1 VKLKYVN
8 QVKLLKPCKRL
19 INTFAKNGMQI
30 VRTFIVKF
38 KKKQIMDNVKK
49 IASNL
54 AIAFA
59 SAILAIFLYSK
70 INNQPKELVARDPTP
85 AQLTSFI
92 TPSGSPQAQ
101 LPDLTGAA
109 DKSVHAVVHITTKM
123 KSQGYESGSDNPLFD
138 FFFGPRGNI
147 QPRGNMQPRGY
158 SQEPEYSMGAGSGVI
173 ISSEGYIVTN
183 NHVIEDADN
192 IEVVLNDNRKFTAK
206 VIGRDPNTDIALVKI
221 DAKDL
226 PFLTWGNSD
235 ALKLGEW
242 VLAVGN
248 PFNLTS
254 TVTAG
259 IVSAKSRS
267 IGIMSGQMPLES
279 FIQTDAAVNPG
290 NSGGALVNASGELV
304 GINAA
309 IASRTGSYSGY
320 SFAVPASIAQKV
332 VGDLKQFGEVQR
344 ALLGVQMKP
353 VDDELA
359 KEKNLGKI
367 EGVYVDKTVED
378 GAARQAGIK
387 SGDVIMAVN
396 GNQVNAPQQL
406 QEQIGKYRP
415 GDKVNIS
422 IKRDGELKQF
432 NVVLRNTKGDT
443 SIVKENLSVLGA
455 EFAPISNKDK
465 ERLRIDEGIQ
475 VVDLSNGKLKQA
487 GVKIGFI
494 ITDINKTSV
503 SSVEDIKRVL
513 AQSSNKKPV
522 LVEGVYPGGEWTY
535 YVFKLEE

>member
-1 VKLKYVN
+1 
-8 QVKLLKPCKRL
+8 
-19 INTFAKNGMQI
+19 
-30 VRTFIVKF
+30 
-38 KKKQIMDNVKK
+38 MDIVKK
-49 IASNL
+49 IASSL

-59 SAILAIFLYSK
+59 GAIVAIFLYSK
-70 INNQPKELVARDPTP
+70 FNNQADEVSGNGTSPM
-85 AQLTSFI
+85 QLTNYVASA
-92 TPSGSPQAQ
+92 SPQAQ
-101 LPDLTGAA
+101 LPDLTQAA
-109 DKSVHAVVHITTKM
+109 EKSVHAVVHITTKV
-123 KSQGYESGSDNPLFD
+123 KAQSFGGSDNPLYD
-138 FFFGPRGNI
+138 FFFGPRGNS
-147 QPRGNMQPRGY
+147 PQPRGY
-158 SQEPEYSMGAGSGVI
+158 NQEPEYNMGAGSGVI

-192 IEVVLNDNRKFTAK
+192 IEVVLNDSRKFTAK

-221 DAKDL
+221 DAKEL
-226 PFLTWGNSD
+226 PYLTWGNSES
-235 ALKLGEW
+235 LKLGEW

-290 NSGGALVNASGELV
+290 NSGGALVNASGELI

-320 SFAVPASIAQKV
+320 SFAIPSSIAHKV
-332 VGDLKQFGEVQR
+332 VDDLKQFGGVQR
-344 ALLGVQMKP
+344 ALLGVEMRP
-353 VDDELA
+353 VDDDLA

-367 EGVYVDKTVED
+367 EGVYVVRITED

-387 SGDVIMAVN
+387 AGDVITAVN

-415 GDKVNIS
+415 GDKVAITV
-422 IKRDGELKQF
+422 KRNGDLKRYD
-432 NVVLRNTKGDT
+432 VVLRNTKGDT
-443 SIVKENLSVLGA
+443 SIVKESFSVLGA
-455 EFAPISNKDK
+455 EFAPITEKDK
-465 ERLRIDEGIQ
+465 ERLKIDEGIQ
-475 VVDLSNGKLKQA
+475 VINLSNGKLKEA
-487 GVKIGFI
+487 GVKNGFI
-494 ITDINKTSV
+494 ITDINKSSV

-513 AQSSNKKPV
+513 SQSSNKKPI

>member
-1 VKLKYVN
+1 
-8 QVKLLKPCKRL
+8 
-19 INTFAKNGMQI
+19 
-30 VRTFIVKF
+30 
-38 KKKQIMDNVKK
+38 MDIVKK
-49 IASNL
+49 IASSL

-59 SAILAIFLYSK
+59 GAIVAIFLYSK
-70 INNQPKELVARDPTP
+70 INNQSGTVSVQGTSPI
-85 AQLTSFI
+85 QLTNYVA
-92 TPSGSPQAQ
+92 PASPQAQ
-101 LPDLTGAA
+101 LPDLTQAA
-109 DKSVHAVVHITTKM
+109 EKSVHAVVHITTKI
-123 KSQGYESGSDNPLFD
+123 KAQSYGGSDNPLYD
-138 FFFGPRGNI
+138 FFFGPRGNS
-147 QPRGNMQPRGY
+147 PQPRGY
-158 SQEPEYSMGAGSGVI
+158 NQEPEYNMGAGSGVI
-173 ISSEGYIVTN
+173 IGSEGYIVTN

-192 IEVVLNDNRKFTAK
+192 IEVVLNDSRKFTAK

-226 PFLTWGNSD
+226 PYLTWGNSES
-235 ALKLGEW
+235 LKLGEW

-320 SFAVPASIAQKV
+320 SFAVPSSIAHKV
-332 VGDLKQFGEVQR
+332 VDDLKQFGGVQR
-344 ALLGVQMKP
+344 ALLGVEMKP
-353 VDDELA
+353 VDDDLA

-367 EGVYVDKTVED
+367 EGVYVVRITDD

-387 SGDVIMAVN
+387 AGDVITAVN

-415 GDKVNIS
+415 GDKVAITV
-422 IKRDGELKQF
+422 KRNGDLKQYD
-432 NVVLRNTKGDT
+432 VVLRNTKGDT
-443 SIVKENLSVLGA
+443 SIVKESFSILGA
-455 EFAPISNKDK
+455 EFGPITEKDK
-465 ERLRIDEGIQ
+465 ERLKIDEGIQ
-475 VVDLSNGKLKQA
+475 VINLSNGKLKEA

-494 ITDINKTSV
+494 VTDINKSSV
-503 SSVEDIKRVL
+503 SSVEDVKRVL
-513 AQSSNKKPV
+513 SQSSNKKPI

>member
-1 VKLKYVN
+1 
-8 QVKLLKPCKRL
+8 
-19 INTFAKNGMQI
+19 
-30 VRTFIVKF
+30 
-38 KKKQIMDNVKK
+38 MDVVKK
-49 IASNL
+49 IASLL

-59 SAILAIFLYSK
+59 GAIVAIFLYSK
-70 INNQPKELVARDPTP
+70 IYNQSREVSVQGTSPM
-85 AQLTSFI
+85 QLTNYVA
-92 TPSGSPQAQ
+92 PASPQAQ
-101 LPDLTGAA
+101 LPDLTQAA
-109 DKSVHAVVHITTKM
+109 EKSVHAVVHITTKV
-123 KSQGYESGSDNPLFD
+123 KAQSYGGNDNPLYD
-138 FFFGPRGNI
+138 FFFGPRGSI
-147 QPRGNMQPRGY
+147 PQPRGY
-158 SQEPEYSMGAGSGVI
+158 NQEPEYNMGAGSGVI
-173 ISSEGYIVTN
+173 IGSEGYIVTN

-192 IEVVLNDNRKFTAK
+192 IEVVLNDSRKFTAK

-221 DAKDL
+221 EAKEL
-226 PFLTWGNSD
+226 PYLAWGNSD

-290 NSGGALVNASGELV
+290 NSGGALVNASGELI

-320 SFAVPASIAQKV
+320 SFAIPSSIAHKV
-332 VGDLKQFGEVQR
+332 VDDLKQFGGVQR
-344 ALLGVQMKP
+344 ALLGVEMKP
-353 VDDELA
+353 VDDDLA

-367 EGVYVDKTVED
+367 EGVYVVRITDE

-387 SGDVIMAVN
+387 AGDVITAVN

-415 GDKVNIS
+415 GDKVAITV
-422 IKRDGELKQF
+422 KRNGDLKQYE
-432 NVVLRNTKGDT
+432 VVLRNTKGDT
-443 SIVKENLSVLGA
+443 SIVKESFSVLGA
-455 EFAPISNKDK
+455 EFAPITEKDK
-465 ERLRIDEGIQ
+465 ERLKIDEGIQ
-475 VVDLSNGKLKQA
+475 VINLSNGKLKAA

-494 ITDINKTSV
+494 ITDVNKSSV
-503 SSVEDIKRVL
+503 SSVEDVKRVL
-513 AQSSNKKPV
+513 SQSSNKKPI

>member
-1 VKLKYVN
+1 
-8 QVKLLKPCKRL
+8 
-19 INTFAKNGMQI
+19 
-30 VRTFIVKF
+30 
-38 KKKQIMDNVKK
+38 MDIVKK
-49 IASNL
+49 IASSL

-59 SAILAIFLYSK
+59 GAIVAIFLYSK
-70 INNQPKELVARDPTP
+70 INNQSGEASVQGTSPM
-85 AQLTSFI
+85 QLTSYVA
-92 TPSGSPQAQ
+92 PASPQAQ
-101 LPDLTGAA
+101 LPDLTRAA
-109 DKSVHAVVHITTKM
+109 EKSVHAVVHITTKV
-123 KSQGYESGSDNPLFD
+123 KAQSYGGGDNPLYD
-138 FFFGPRGNI
+138 FFFGPRGNS
-147 QPRGNMQPRGY
+147 PQPRGY
-158 SQEPEYSMGAGSGVI
+158 NQEPEYNMGAGSGVI
-173 ISSEGYIVTN
+173 IGSEGYIVTN

-192 IEVVLNDNRKFTAK
+192 IEVVLNDSRKFTAK

-221 DAKDL
+221 EAKEL
-226 PFLTWGNSD
+226 PYLVWGNSD
-235 ALKLGEW
+235 AIKLGEW

-320 SFAVPASIAQKV
+320 SFAIPSSIAHKV
-332 VGDLKQFGEVQR
+332 VDDLKQFGGVQR
-344 ALLGVQMKP
+344 ALLGVEMKP
-353 VDDELA
+353 VDDDLA

-367 EGVYVDKTVED
+367 EGVYVVRITDE

-387 SGDVIMAVN
+387 AGDVITAVN

-415 GDKVNIS
+415 GDKVAIT
-422 IKRDGELKQF
+422 IKRNGDLKQYD
-432 NVVLRNTKGDT
+432 VVLRNTKGDT
-443 SIVKENLSVLGA
+443 SIVKESFSVLGA
-455 EFAPISNKDK
+455 EFGPILEKDK
-465 ERLRIDEGIQ
+465 ERLKIDEGIQ
-475 VVDLSNGKLKQA
+475 VINLSNGKLKEA

-494 ITDINKTSV
+494 ITDINKSSV
-503 SSVEDIKRVL
+503 SSVEDVQRVL
-513 AQSSNKKPV
+513 SQSSNKKPI

>member
-1 VKLKYVN
+1 
-8 QVKLLKPCKRL
+8 
-19 INTFAKNGMQI
+19 
-30 VRTFIVKF
+30 
-38 KKKQIMDNVKK
+38 MDNVKK
-49 IASNL
+49 IASSL

-59 SAILAIFLYSK
+59 GAIVAIFLYSK
-70 INNQPKELVARDPTP
+70 IINQSGEGSVQGTSPM
-85 AQLTSFI
+85 QLTSYVA
-92 TPSGSPQAQ
+92 PASPQAQ
-101 LPDLTGAA
+101 LPDLTLAA
-109 DKSVHAVVHITTKM
+109 EKSVHAVVHITTKV
-123 KSQGYESGSDNPLFD
+123 KAQSYGGSDNPLYD

-147 QPRGNMQPRGY
+147 PQPRGY
-158 SQEPEYSMGAGSGVI
+158 NQEPEYNMGAGSGVI
-173 ISSEGYIVTN
+173 IGSEGYIVTN
-183 NHVIEDADN
+183 NHVIEDTDN
-192 IEVVLNDNRKFTAK
+192 IEVVLNDSRKFTAK

-221 DAKDL
+221 EAKDL
-226 PFLTWGNSD
+226 PYLTWGNSES
-235 ALKLGEW
+235 LKLGEW

-320 SFAVPASIAQKV
+320 SFAVPSSIAHKV
-332 VGDLKQFGEVQR
+332 VDDLKQFGGVQR
-344 ALLGVQMKP
+344 ALLGVEMKP
-353 VDDELA
+353 VDDDLA

-367 EGVYVDKTVED
+367 EGVYVVRITDE

-387 SGDVIMAVN
+387 AGDVITAVN

-415 GDKVNIS
+415 GDKVAITV
-422 IKRDGELKQF
+422 KRNGDLKQYD
-432 NVVLRNTKGDT
+432 VVLRNTKGDT
-443 SIVKENLSVLGA
+443 SIVKESFSVLGA
-455 EFAPISNKDK
+455 EFAPITEKDK
-465 ERLRIDEGIQ
+465 ERLKIDKGIQ
-475 VVDLSNGKLKQA
+475 VKNLSNGKLKEA
-487 GVKIGFI
+487 GVKLGFI
-494 ITDINKTSV
+494 ITDINKSSV
-503 SSVEDIKRVL
+503 SSVEDVKRVL
-513 AQSSNKKPV
+513 SQSSNKKPI

-535 YVFKLEE
+535 YVFKLDE

>member
-1 VKLKYVN
+1 
-8 QVKLLKPCKRL
+8 
-19 INTFAKNGMQI
+19 
-30 VRTFIVKF
+30 
-38 KKKQIMDNVKK
+38 MDNVKK

-70 INNQPKELVARDPTP
+70 INNQPTELSSREAAPT
-85 AQLTSFI
+85 QLTSFI
-92 TPSGSPQAQ
+92 APAGSPQAQ
-101 LPDLTGAA
+101 LPDLTQAA

-123 KSQGYESGSDNPLFD
+123 KAQGYQSGGENPLFD
-138 FFFGPRGNI
+138 FFFGPRGN
-147 QPRGNMQPRGY
+147 MQPRGY
-158 SQEPEYSMGAGSGVI
+158 NQQPEYSMGAGSGVI
-173 ISSEGYIVTN
+173 ISNEGYIVTN

-226 PFLTWGNSD
+226 PFLNWGNSD

-290 NSGGALVNASGELV
+290 NSGGALVNASGELI

-309 IASRTGSYSGY
+309 IASKTGSYSGY
-320 SFAVPASIAQKV
+320 SFAIPASIAQKV

-359 KEKNLGKI
+359 KEKKLGKI
-367 EGVYVDKTVED
+367 EGVYVETTVED

-387 SGDVIMAVN
+387 SGDVIVAIN
-396 GNQVNAPQQL
+396 GNMVNAPQQL

-415 GDKVNIS
+415 GDKVNVS
-422 IKRDGELKQF
+422 IKRDGEMKQF
-432 NVVLRNTKGDT
+432 SVVLRNTKGDT
-443 SIVKENLSVLGA
+443 SIVKESLSVLGA

-465 ERLRIDEGIQ
+465 ERLRIDEGVQI
-475 VVDLSNGKLKQA
+475 VDLSSGKLKQA

-513 AQSSNKKPV
+513 AQSSNKKPI

-535 YVFKLEE
+535 YVFKLDE